1 MNFFKSRRLSPPK
14 FKIHVYFERIRILQV
29 GGISMSWTDERVALL
44 KKLWGEGKSAAEIA
58 KMLGGGLTRNAV
70 IGKAHRL
77 KLSNRISPIQQNN
90 KKAVAPAAK
99 AAEEKKTPPAIIAKT
114 VKKSTGGVK
123 MVNLKERQ
131 CRWPHGDP
139 KDADFHLC
147 GDEIVP
153 GLPYCT
159 DHAKMAYQV
168 PSRSRILDPK
178 EFERE
183 RPHTHD
189 FGEDDLK
196 EAASA

>member
-1 MNFFKSRRLSPPK
+1 
-14 FKIHVYFERIRILQV
+14 
-29 GGISMSWTDERVALL
+29 MSWTDERVALL

-58 KMLGGGLTRNAV
+58 KTLGGGLTRNAV

-90 KKAVAPAAK
+90 KKSVAPIK
-99 AAEEKKTPPAIIAKT
+99 LVEEKKTAPVVLAKP

-139 KDADFHLC
+139 KDADFHMC

-153 GLPYCT
+153 GLPYCE
-159 DHAKMAYQV
+159 DHAKVAYQA
-168 PSRSRILDPK
+168 PSRSRVLAAED
-178 EFERE
+178 FERE
-183 RPHTHD
+183 RPNDRDT
-189 FGEDDLK
+189 FGEDELK
-196 EAASA
+196 EAAGAS

>member
-1 MNFFKSRRLSPPK
+1 
-14 FKIHVYFERIRILQV
+14 
-29 GGISMSWTDERVALL
+29 MSWTDERVTLL

-90 KKAVAPAAK
+90 KKPVAPVAKVVEERKVAVAVAK
-99 AAEEKKTPPAIIAKT
+99 PPLKKAN
-114 VKKSTGGVK
+114 GGVK
-123 MVNLKERQ
+123 MVNLRERQ

-153 GLPYCT
+153 GLPYCP
-159 DHAKMAYQV
+159 DHAKVAYQA
-168 PSRSRILDPK
+168 PSRSRVLDPR

-183 RPHTHD
+183 RPND
-189 FGEDDLK
+189 REAFGEDELK
-196 EAASA
+196 EVAAAG